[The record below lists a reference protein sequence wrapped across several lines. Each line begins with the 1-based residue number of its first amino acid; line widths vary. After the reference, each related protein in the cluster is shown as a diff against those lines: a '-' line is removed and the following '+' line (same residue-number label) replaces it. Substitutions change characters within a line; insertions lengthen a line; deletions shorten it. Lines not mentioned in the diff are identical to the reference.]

1 MTDVPLIRQR
11 TMMPQADG
19 WVWPEPIHPVLRQIY
34 SRRPIAG
41 PDELELRLAHLVP
54 VSQFQTL
61 EAGVDLLCSH
71 RDDCIVI
78 VGDFDADGAT
88 STALMKR
95 CLSDFGFSSHEF
107 VVPDRF
113 ELGYGLTIGAVE
125 LAAQRGASLI
135 VTVDNGIS
143 SLDGVA
149 RARQLGID
157 VLVTDHHLPGSQ
169 LPAANVVV
177 NPHCAGSGLDS
188 SNLAGVGVVF
198 YLMAALG
205 RRLQQPSLPARY
217 LDLVALG
224 TVADV
229 VPLDRGNR
237 ILVQQ
242 GLLRIRAGKA
252 TAGVQAL
259 FSVAGKV
266 AGQAVAS
273 DLGFHIGP
281 RLNAAGRL
289 DDMTEG
295 VRCLLSDDPPA
306 ALEFAQRL
314 DELNQQRRTIERR
327 MSDEADE
334 LTRTLTTAQTQDAYC
349 IYHPDWHQG
358 VVGLVASRIKERYRR
373 PVIAFAKA
381 EAGKLKGS
389 GRCIPGVHLR
399 DSLADVETRAPGI
412 IEKFGGHAMAAGL
425 TISADNLQAFSSEFE
440 AVVVERLAG
449 VDLDD
454 TPITDGPLDPEFFT
468 LEVARLLRSAGPWG
482 QMFPEP
488 VFDGEF
494 ELLQQRVVGG
504 QHLRMQLRP
513 VESAQSIKAIAFRQT
528 GDYPPGCRL
537 ILTYRLDV
545 DDYGHVPQPQ
555 LIVETIATATPASP

>member
-1 MTDVPLIRQR
+1 MTDAPLIRQR
-11 TMMPQADG
+11 AMMPQADS
-19 WVWPEPIHPVLRQIY
+19 WVWPEPMHPVLRQIY

-41 PDELELRLAHLVP
+41 PADLKLRLAQLVP

-61 EAGVDLLCSH
+61 EAGVDLLCLH
-71 RDDCIVI
+71 RENCIVI

-88 STALMKR
+88 STAVMKR
-95 CLSDFGFSSHEF
+95 CLDGFGFGSVEF
-107 VVPDRF
+107 LVPDRF
-113 ELGYGLTIGAVE
+113 ELGYGLTTGAVE
-125 LAAQRGASLI
+125 LAAERGAALI

-149 RARQLGID
+149 CARQLGID
-157 VLVTDHHLPGSQ
+157 VLVTDHHLPGPQ
-169 LPAANVVV
+169 LPAATAIV

-205 RRLQQPSLPARY
+205 RRLEQPNLAAQY

-252 TAGVQAL
+252 SAGVQAL
-259 FSVAGKV
+259 FNVAGKA
-266 AGQAVAS
+266 AGQAVAA

-289 DDMTEG
+289 DDMTHG
-295 VRCLLSDDPPA
+295 VRCLLSDDIEA
-306 ALEFAQRL
+306 ALDLAQHL

-327 MSDEADE
+327 MSEEADE
-334 LTRTLTTAQTQDAYC
+334 LTRQLPTEQSQDAYC

-358 VVGLVASRIKERYRR
+358 VVGLVASRIKERYQR

-399 DSLADVETRAPGI
+399 DSLADVQTRAPGL

-425 TISADNLQAFSSEFE
+425 TISADNLQAFSAEFE

-449 VDLDD
+449 VDLDN
-454 TPITDGPLDPEFFT
+454 TPISDGALASEFFT
-468 LEVARLLRSAGPWG
+468 LEVAELLRSAGPWG
-482 QMFPEP
+482 QLFPEP

-513 VESAQSIKAIAFRQT
+513 ADSKQSIKAIAFRHS
-528 GDYPPGCRL
+528 GDYPVGCRL

-545 DDYGHVPQPQ
+545 DDYGRVPQPQ
-555 LIVETIATATPASP
+555 LIVETIATAMPLSP

>member
-1 MTDVPLIRQR
+1 MTDAPLIRQR
-11 TMMPQADG
+11 TTMPEAEA
-19 WVWPEPIHPVLRQIY
+19 WIWPEGVHPVLRQIY
-34 SRRPIAG
+34 SRRSIAG
-41 PDELELRLAHLVP
+41 PDDLELRLAHLVP

-61 EAGVDLLCSH
+61 EAGVDLLCRH
-71 RDDCIVI
+71 RDACIVI

-95 CLSDFGFSSHEF
+95 CLGDFGFTAVEF

-113 ELGYGLTIGAVE
+113 ELGYGLTKGAVE
-125 LAAQRGASLI
+125 LAAQRGATLI

-143 SLDGVA
+143 SLEGVA
-149 RARQLGID
+149 RARELGIE
-157 VLVTDHHLPGSQ
+157 VLVTDHHLPGPQ
-169 LPAANVVV
+169 LPAATVIV

-188 SNLAGVGVVF
+188 CNLAGVGVVF

-205 RRLQQPSLPARY
+205 RRLGQPGLPARY

-252 TAGVQAL
+252 TAGVRAL
-259 FSVAGKV
+259 FRVAGKA
-266 AGQAVAS
+266 AGQAVAA

-295 VRCLLSDDPPA
+295 VRCLLSDDVEV

-314 DELNQQRRTIERR
+314 DELNQQRRAIERR
-327 MSDEADE
+327 MSEEADE
-334 LTRTLTTAQTQDAYC
+334 LTQALKTEQSQDAYC

-373 PVIAFAKA
+373 PVIAFANA
-381 EAGKLKGS
+381 ETGKLKGS

-399 DSLADVETRAPGI
+399 DSLADVETRAPGL

-425 TISADNLQAFSSEFE
+425 TISADNLQAFSAEFE
-440 AVVVERLAG
+440 AVVVERLKG
-449 VDLDD
+449 VDVDT
-454 TPITDGPLDPEFFT
+454 TPISDGSLDPEFLS
-468 LEVARLLRSAGPWG
+468 LEVAQLLRTAGPWG
-482 QMFPEP
+482 QLFPEP

-494 ELLQQRVVGG
+494 ELLQGRVVGG
-504 QHLRMQLRP
+504 QHLRMLLRP
-513 VESAQSIKAIAFRQT
+513 VDSKQSIKAIAFRQT
-528 GDYPPGCRL
+528 GDYELGSHL

-545 DDYGHVPQPQ
+545 DDYGHVLRPQ
-555 LIVETIATATPASP
+555 LIVESIATATSSSP

>member
-1 MTDVPLIRQR
+1 MTEPPLIRHR
-11 TMMPQADG
+11 PKRPQADA
-19 WVWPEPIHPVLRQIY
+19 WQWPPDLHPVLRQVY
-34 SRRPIAG
+34 SRRAIAG

-61 EAGVDLLCSH
+61 EAGVDLLLRH
-71 RDDCIVI
+71 RDGCIVI

-95 CLSDFGFSSHEF
+95 CLGDFGFPAVDF

-113 ELGYGLTIGAVE
+113 ELGYGLTPGAVE
-125 LAAQRGASLI
+125 LAAQRGATLV

-143 SLDGVA
+143 SLNGVA
-149 RARQLGID
+149 RARELGIE

-169 LPAANVVV
+169 LPAATVIV

-188 SNLAGVGVVF
+188 CNLAGVGVVF

-205 RRLQQPSLPARY
+205 RRVGEPSLPARY

-242 GLLRIRAGKA
+242 GLLRMRAGQA

-259 FSVAGKV
+259 FRIAGKP
-266 AGQAVAS
+266 AAQAVAA

-289 DDMTEG
+289 DDMTQG
-295 VRCLLSDDPPA
+295 VRCLLSDDIDA
-306 ALEFAQRL
+306 ALVMAARL
-314 DELNQQRRTIERR
+314 DELNQERRSIERR
-327 MSDEADE
+327 MSEEADA
-334 LTRTLTTAQTQDAYC
+334 LTRSLNADQNQDAYV
-349 IYHPDWHQG
+349 IHHPDWHQG

-373 PVIAFAKA
+373 PVIAFAEA

-399 DSLADVETRAPGI
+399 DSLADVESRAPGL

-425 TISADNLQAFSSEFE
+425 TISTVNLAAFTAAFE
-440 AVVVERLAG
+440 AVVAERLAG

-454 TPITDGPLDPEFFT
+454 TPISDGPLDPAFIN
-468 LEVARLLRSAGPWG
+468 LEVAQLLRTAGPWG
-482 QMFPEP
+482 QLFPEP

-494 ELLQQRVVGG
+494 ELLEGRVVGG
-504 QHLRMQLRP
+504 EHFQMRLRP
-513 VESAQSIKAIAFRQT
+513 VDSQQAIKAIAFRQT
-528 GDYPPGCRL
+528 GDYSPGCRL
-537 ILTYRLDV
+537 LLTYRLEV
-545 DDYGHVPQPQ
+545 DDYRYTPRPQ
-555 LIVETIATATPASP
+555 LIVETIATAMPASP